1 MLNALLKLSLC
12 ASHKVW
18 WVFDGYKLL
27 RSLRC
32 PIDPLDYKGLVNI
45 SALLPLTHFGVEGET
60 S

>member
-12 ASHKVW
+12 APHKVW
-18 WVFDGYKLL
+18 WLFDGYKL

-32 PIDPLDYKGLVNI
+32 PIDPLDYQGLVNV